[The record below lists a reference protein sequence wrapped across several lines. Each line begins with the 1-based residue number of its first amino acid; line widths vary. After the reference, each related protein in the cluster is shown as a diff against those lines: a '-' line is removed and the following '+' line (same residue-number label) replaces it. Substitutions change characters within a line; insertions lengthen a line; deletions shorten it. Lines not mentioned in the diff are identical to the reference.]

1 MSIALP
7 HETEMWLA
15 AYWAVRLARG
25 DVLALD
31 ERWAESAELAVRTG
45 LVEGAGSDARVL
57 EVFEFNRRPHAF
69 PHRVIANADHRLV
82 GAERAFRSLWE
93 ARERRSA
100 ETITQAEAES
110 AQRAALRLM
119 PGGATPPPAR
129 DIDAELAAVG
139 W

>member
-45 LVEGAGSDARVL
+45 LVEGAGSEARVL
-57 EVFEFNRRPHAF
+57 EVFEFYRRPHGF
-69 PHRVIANADHRLV
+69 PHRVIPNADHRLA
-82 GAERAFRSLWE
+82 GPERAFRSLWE
-93 ARERRSA
+93 SRERRKAS
-100 ETITQAEAES
+100 EVTEAEAQA
-110 AQRAALRLM
+110 AQRTALRLM
-119 PGGATPPPAR
+119 PGGATPPPR

>member
-45 LVEGAGSDARVL
+45 LVEGAGSEARVL
-57 EVFEFNRRPHAF
+57 EVFEFYRRPHGF
-69 PHRVIANADHRLV
+69 PHRVIPAADHRLAK
-82 GAERAFRSLWE
+82 AERAFRSMWE
-93 ARERRSA
+93 SRERRRA
-100 ETITQAEAES
+100 DEVTQAEAQA
-110 AQRAALRLM
+110 AQRTALRLM
-119 PGGATPPPAR
+119 PGGAAPPPR
-129 DIDAELAAVG
+129 DIEAELAAVG

>member
-45 LVEGAGSDARVL
+45 LVEGAGSEAKVL
-57 EVFEFNRRPHAF
+57 EVFEFYRRPHGF
-69 PHRVIANADHRLV
+69 PHRVIPNADHRLA

-93 ARERRSA
+93 SRERRKAS
-100 ETITQAEAES
+100 EVTEAEAQA
-110 AQRAALRLM
+110 AQRSALRLM
-119 PGGATPPPAR
+119 PGGATTPPR
-129 DIDAELAAVG
+129 DIEAELAAVG